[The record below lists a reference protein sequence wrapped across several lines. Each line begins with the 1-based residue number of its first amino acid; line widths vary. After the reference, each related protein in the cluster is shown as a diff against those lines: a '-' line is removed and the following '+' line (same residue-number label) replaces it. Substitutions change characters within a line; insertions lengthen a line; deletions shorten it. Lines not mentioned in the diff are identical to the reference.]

1 MGNHRP
7 APIAHVVE
15 DRERF
20 QFEKKASTVANPEA
34 APRSL
39 SVAAADAEWGMD
51 LFYQEMLLRLGHQVV
66 VARDGRSLREL
77 CRRTPPD
84 LVLLDVQLPD
94 GDGLETAQL
103 IYADCPVPFL
113 IVSAQQY
120 PDLLARVE
128 QAECVF
134 GYLPKPIT
142 ERLLAP
148 AMAVAVA
155 RFRQLRQ
162 LCGGLDE
169 GHRRAAE
176 LRRRKEER
184 QIIESAR
191 DALMHRLGLRE
202 ADAFE
207 RMQRLAVRDDCGL
220 AGIAHDILAGEQIFV
235 LLEQSP
241 NRERPR
247 SEERAHPSLKF
258 HERGISRRT
267 GV

>member
-7 APIAHVVE
+7 APIAHVVD

-20 QFEKKASTVANPEA
+20 QLEDEASPAAKPDP

-39 SVAAADAEWGMD
+39 RVAAADAEWGMD

-77 CRRTPPD
+77 CRRTPLD

-113 IVSAQQY
+113 IVSAQQH

-142 ERLLAP
+142 ERQLAP
-148 AMAVAVA
+148 AMTVAVA

-162 LCGGLDE
+162 LRSGLAE
-169 GHRRAAE
+169 GDRCPAE
-176 LRRRKEER
+176 LRRCLEER
-184 QIIESAR
+184 QLIENAR
-191 DALMHRLGLRE
+191 AALMHRLGLRA

-207 RMQRLAVRDDCGL
+207 RMQRLAVHDDRGL
-220 AGIAHDILAGEQIFV
+220 TEIAHDILTAEQIFF

-241 NRERPR
+241 NREHPQSEQRARP
-247 SEERAHPSLKF
+247 ALKF
-258 HERGISRRT
+258 HERGILRRT
-267 GV
+267 RA